1 MLLKKAADSAAVRP
15 RLKSGMGAVALL
27 GLVLAMVP
35 GWMATAFAEPS
46 ESAIASLLDEARAAG
61 WVRVQVELQ
70 ASGLGAFAGDE
81 AAIAAY
87 AEDLDQQ
94 AANLLFSLPAGSY
107 SVVQRLAG
115 STTLTLEVND
125 AGLEYLLV
133 APMVVAVAQAGPPAV
148 QQVAAGYFHSLATK
162 ADGTLYAWGWNG
174 FGQLGDGTTR
184 PSATPIAIEN
194 AIAGVSGGWQFS
206 LSLANNANLSSWGIN
221 NRGQLG
227 DGTTELRATPG
238 PVISGA
244 TGLSAGRTH
253 ALAVQSGGA
262 LLAWGQNTYGQL
274 GDGSR
279 LDRISP
285 VTVLTDVSGAA
296 AGGFHSLAIRNDGSL
311 WSWGFNLNGQL
322 GNGTE
327 TLSEL
332 PIPIMSNVIGTDAG
346 YAHSMAV
353 TADGT
358 LWGWGSNGS
367 GQVGAGAEAKQ
378 LTPIVIM
385 TDVASVATGSKH
397 TLAIKTDGSLWA
409 WGLNDRGQLGDGTT
423 TNRSTPVQV
432 MTDVVAVAG
441 GESHTLARKRDGS
454 LWSWGG
460 NEVGQLGD
468 GTQTDRA
475 LPGPVLEFGPPASQT
490 LNAAVLPYARA
501 VAVNQPATAFASLI
515 NSGSETARGCSIAL
529 AAGVDAEFLYQT
541 TNASNELVGTANT
554 PVDIAAGATQGF
566 FFAVTPRAAFTARDL
581 ELVFDCANTA
591 PAPTQAGLNT
601 FLLTV
606 TESAPVDM
614 LAIGV
619 TPSGDGVV
627 RLPGRTGT
635 GAFAVAAVNIGRT
648 GPVRVTVDDGGRRLP
663 LELQVCETDATGG
676 FVECGPAL
684 TRSVAAGQ
692 GLTFTV
698 VVTGTGRLV
707 PFDPTLNRLF
717 LRFASGGT
725 TVGATSVAVTT
736 P

>member
-1 MLLKKAADSAAVRP
+1 MLSWAVFNQGAAAAV
-15 RLKSGMGAVALL
+15 AQVDQL
-27 GLVLAMVP
+27 GSSQSAWVVQPDHWSEVQVVLAQPEPAHETGPSARVLQ
-35 GWMATAFAEPS
+35 AERIDDLVEDVLFALPS
-46 ESAIASLLDEARAAG
+46 GSYRHLRRAAG
-61 WVRVQVELQ
+61 DVEMLLEVDP
-70 ASGLGAFAGDE
+70 AGLDGLLMSSAV
-81 AAIAAY
+81 AAVIPLSATIDQDIAAG
-87 AEDLDQQ
+87 E
-94 AANLLFSLPAGSY
+94 
-107 SVVQRLAG
+107 
-115 STTLTLEVND
+115 T
-125 AGLEYLLV
+125 
-133 APMVVAVAQAGPPAV
+133 
-148 QQVAAGYFHSLATK
+148 HSLAIK
-162 ADGTLYAWGWNG
+162 PDGTLFAWGWNAYG
-174 FGQLGDGTTR
+174 QLGDGTRTRQDAPIPVQRQVASCAAGSTHSFSITRDRELWAWGRNQNGQLGDGSRSDRSFPVRVLDDIADVAAGRYHSLALDRDGTLWAWGYNQYGQLGDGTRIDQLVPVEMLTNVKAVASGWMHSLAIEADGSLLGWGFNGYGQLGDGTTTTRLTPILIMRDVRAVAAGRGTTFALKTDGTLWAWGRNDFGQLGDGTTM
-184 PSATPIAIEN
+184 
-194 AIAGVSGGWQFS
+194 
-206 LSLANNANLSSWGIN
+206 
-221 NRGQLG
+221 
-227 DGTTELRATPG
+227 
-238 PVISGA
+238 
-244 TGLSAGRTH
+244 
-253 ALAVQSGGA
+253 
-262 LLAWGQNTYGQL
+262 
-274 GDGSR
+274 SR
-279 LDRISP
+279 LSPTRIMEG
-285 VTVLTDVSGAA
+285 VVAVR
-296 AGGFHSLAIRNDGSL
+296 AGLF
-311 WSWGFNLNGQL
+311 
-322 GNGTE
+322 
-327 TLSEL
+327 
-332 PIPIMSNVIGTDAG
+332 
-346 YAHSMAV
+346 
-353 TADGT
+353 
-358 LWGWGSNGS
+358 
-367 GQVGAGAEAKQ
+367 
-378 LTPIVIM
+378 
-385 TDVASVATGSKH
+385 H

-409 WGLNDRGQLGDGTT
+409 WGLNDNGQLGDGTT
-423 TNRSTPVQV
+423 RSRSTPVQV

-441 GESHTLARKRDGS
+441 GETHTLARKRDGS